1 MTVNY
6 ERATRIDKLNAKFA
20 DKYLRRPMRERL
32 TAAPYYKDGKQPSLL
47 KTNLL
52 SQYDENDLS
61 SWRQLRLAKIIA
73 VTKLL
78 GRVLAK
84 SGVMRNKPLIPAAVL
99 DVVFGSKL
107 WQEHLHINQIV
118 QTLLGN
124 DVMDMLM
131 RDMNKFRDMNSNI
144 APAWKPVPWSEA
156 SWFLDSK
163 YRWLHSLHMSTTKE
177 QEGCVAFAES
187 LDKMKIERYT
197 VMKAGRYLTRFF
209 PELGDKEIKLWTEKL
224 AASLR
229 PAELKFV
236 EHDNKSG
243 WEEVYAN
250 GPDSCMSGDSADC
263 VRVYAHEKSVLR
275 LAYLMQGDDI
285 KGRTIVRE
293 DKKEYIRCYP
303 NTSSN
308 DDTGWHNAMREAIE
322 AAGYTHGSLNG
333 VLLDVIET
341 RDGWVM
347 PYLDRGS
354 CGGQSVQLRSVDGRS
369 YFRVGE
375 DGISATET
383 CGYITEENQMCCDCC
398 GESHDEDDMNYIDQ
412 YEHSVC
418 NYCEREHYVTAIGRR
433 GHECVVLRDDTVF
446 CSSDDEYYVSD
457 YASDNEVY
465 VCEESGD
472 YYKLDDMVHTPNG
485 LVALAYATELDIK
498 CELHGEEFTHA
509 ADSDVIET
517 VHDKKVFKGD
527 AVKVDID
534 GVTYW
539 IHEDDDEDELRLT
552 VAETTNKLLTAA

>member
-1 MTVNY
+1 MNY
-6 ERATRIDKLNAKFA
+6 ERATRMDKLNAKFA
-20 DKYLRRPMRERL
+20 DKDLRRPMRERL
-32 TAAPYYKDGKQPSLL
+32 TPTPYYEGGQPLS
-47 KTNLL
+47 KMKINLL
-52 SQYDENDLS
+52 NEYDERCLS
-61 SWRQLRLAKIIA
+61 SWRKDRLLTVIIEKRA
-73 VTKLL
+73 L
-78 GRVLAK
+78 GRALAK
-84 SGVMRNKPLIPAAVL
+84 SGVMRHKPLIPAAVI
-99 DVVFGSKL
+99 DVACG
-107 WQEHLHINQIV
+107 
-118 QTLLGN
+118 
-124 DVMDMLM
+124 
-131 RDMNKFRDMNSNI
+131 NKFWRDTMNFVIDALFGADVLNMLNRDIHKLSPNDSG
-144 APAWKPVPWSEA
+144 APTWKRVPWHNED
-156 SWFLDSK
+156 WFKYSK
-163 YRWLHSLHMSTTKE
+163 YRYLHSLHMSTTKE

-209 PELGDKEIKLWTEKL
+209 PELGDKEVKLWTEKL

-236 EHDNKSG
+236 EHDDKSG

-263 VRVYAHEKSVLR
+263 IRVYAHEKSVLR
-275 LAYLMQGDDI
+275 LAYLIHGDDI

-322 AAGYTHGSLNG
+322 AAGYTHGNLNG
-333 VLLDVIET
+333 VLLDVLESS
-341 RDGWVM
+341 DGWVM
-347 PYLDRGS
+347 PYIDRGS
-354 CGGQSVQLRSVDGRS
+354 CGGQSVQLRSVNGRS

-375 DGISATET
+375 EGISATET
-383 CGYITEENQMCCDCC
+383 CGYITEENQVCCDCC
-398 GESHDEDDMNYIDQ
+398 GESHDEDDMNYIDH

-433 GHECVVLRDDTVF
+433 GHECVVLQDDAVF

-457 YASDNEVY
+457 YASDNDVY
-465 VCEESGD
+465 ECAESGD
-472 YYKLDDMVHTPNG
+472 YYKLDDMVNTPSG
-485 LVALAYATELDIK
+485 SVALAYATELDIK
-498 CELHGEEFTHA
+498 CELHGEEFTYA

-517 VHDKKVFKGD
+517 VYDKKVFKGD

-534 GVTYW
+534 GITYW